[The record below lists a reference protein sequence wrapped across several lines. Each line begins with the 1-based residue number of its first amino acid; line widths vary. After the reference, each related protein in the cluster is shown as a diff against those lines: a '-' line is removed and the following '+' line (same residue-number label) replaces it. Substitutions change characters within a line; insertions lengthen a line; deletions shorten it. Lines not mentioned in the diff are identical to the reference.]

1 MQRLEKLI
9 FAQADRT
16 PEAIAVEHNGARL
29 TYRELKEQAL
39 EISREL
45 QESGLLPGL

>member
-16 PEAIAVEHNGARL
+16 PDAVAVEHNGARL
-29 TYRELKEQAL
+29 SYRQLKTQAL
-39 EISREL
+39 EIS
-45 QESGLLPGL
+45 